1 MHSDLTLDILDSLTT
16 EIGEVLRQFSDLI
29 CPAYATRELPQEEE
43 SRKRRQARK
52 SSTKQGGVKDPS
64 QNEDGRVSIP
74 KANSKGPH
82 LKSYNMNTYKHHA
95 LGDYVAEIRERGTT
109 DSYSTEPVG

>member
-29 CPAYATRELPQEEE
+29 CPAYAPRELPREEE
-43 SRKRRQARK
+43 SWKRRQAQK
-52 SSTKQGGVKDPS
+52 SSTKQGGVKDPA
-64 QNEDGRVSIP
+64 QDEDGRVSIP